1 MNRANGAIV
10 SWLQH
15 IGRMAM
21 LLVRGALAAAISVN
35 MTSCRAQSRNTESP
49 RKLFMEQ
56 AAFIGHG
63 LIRVAAEDSQGQ
75 QVFMFYSP
83 SLKLLRRLE
92 IAGSFGADFTGDY
105 ISIRERD
112 GRLMTLQL
120 PQLTIVNP
128 RFAVRHLPDGSASLP
143 MPLSKM
149 HGSVKRLAI
158 YRYSPTSYLMEL
170 TVAGHKTF
178 GFCQQKSAQCDVVP
192 LPPCP
197 EHHFGVPDPINVSSN
212 GGYALITICN
222 RTGAQQGTVIESR
235 MAYLSTLGRWRTL
248 YSEEHPLADGNFLG
262 ERMYLGWT
270 PGTWQ
275 VLSPIKYSQAVK
287 VWSYDFRSQSPSMS
301 VLRADSLANLQRYAA
316 QSPQLVMAVL
326 TDPKLPEVISK
337 GGFTLLDG
345 AYNSEYL
352 YVRASGP
359 SHLCIGSGT
368 AAHAVQCTSE
378 VFSTRTV
385 EQVDSVTVR
394 GERINY
400 LVVKPSTGNRQ
411 GLLVIHGGPN
421 GYSFLTEDPTR
432 YGEFTVVTPLYLGG
446 KSRYAQF
453 NYPDR
458 RNFDPKRAA
467 DEVEAVMRAAS
478 GRLGIK
484 RWVVFSES
492 YGVYIAQLL
501 AARKLSVEGY
511 IAFAGLCS
519 PTLQLKQEIKL
530 SPLTYRYDPLFQH
543 MIAAHETG
551 CGGFEATRSP
561 VIGFVHSDDEVLGR
575 EGASLFA
582 SAIRAAPAGVMHVYA
597 GSAHGAANPEE
608 MMTSMGIA
616 MSEIRTIDSRSSVQ
630 RSKPGAVDERRD
642 GEAMTIPSLGSQHSV
657 KEGQRM
663 PQ

>member
-1 MNRANGAIV
+1 MNQVHSAMFSLLPN
-10 SWLQH
+10 
-15 IGRMAM
+15 IGRMVVFLGRAT
-21 LLVRGALAAAISVN
+21 LAVTISLN
-35 MTSCRAQSRNTESP
+35 MTLCRAQSINTEAS
-49 RKLFMEQ
+49 RKLFLEQ
-56 AAFIGHG
+56 AVFIGHG

-75 QVFMFYSP
+75 QMLMFYSP
-83 SLKLLRRLE
+83 RLRLLRRLE

-112 GRLMTLQL
+112 GDLMTLQL
-120 PQLTIVNP
+120 PQLAIVSP
-128 RFAVRHLPDGSASLP
+128 KFAVRHLPDGSASLP
-143 MPLSKM
+143 MPLGKAQE
-149 HGSVKRLAI
+149 GVKRLSI
-158 YRYSPTSYLMEL
+158 YRYSPTSYLMEV
-170 TVAGHKTF
+170 TVAGHKRF

-192 LPPCP
+192 LPPCA
-197 EHHFGVPDPINVSSN
+197 ERHFGIPEPISLSSD
-212 GGYALITICN
+212 GGYALLTICN
-222 RTGAQQGTVIESR
+222 RIGAQEGTILESR
-235 MAYLSTLGRWRTL
+235 MAYLSTLGTWKTL
-248 YSEEHPLADGNFLG
+248 YSEEHSLAEGNSLG
-262 ERMYLGWT
+262 ERMYLEWS

-275 VLSPIKYSQAVK
+275 VLSPMKDSKAVK
-287 VWSYDFRSQSPSMS
+287 VWSYDFRSQSQSTS
-301 VLRADSLANLQRYAA
+301 VLRPDSVATLQRYAA
-316 QSPQLVMAVL
+316 QSPQLAMAVL
-326 TDPKLPEVISK
+326 TDPKLPERIAN

-359 SHLCIGSGT
+359 SPLCMGSGT
-368 AAHAVQCTSE
+368 GAHAVQCTAE

-385 EQVDSVTVR
+385 EKVDSVAVR

-400 LVVKPSTGNRQ
+400 LVVEPSAGNRE
-411 GLLVIHGGPN
+411 GLVVIHGGPN

-432 YGEFTVVTPLYLGG
+432 YGKFTVVTPLYLGG

-501 AARKLSVEGY
+501 AARNLKVEGY

-530 SPLTYRYDPLFQH
+530 SPLTYRYDPLFEH
-543 MIAAHETG
+543 MIAAHEIG
-551 CGGFEATRSP
+551 CGGFKATHAP
-561 VIGFVHSDDEVLGR
+561 VIGFVHSDDEILGQ
-575 EGASLFA
+575 EGAALFA

-597 GSAHGAANPEE
+597 GSVHGTASPKE

-616 MSEIRTIDSRSSVQ
+616 MSEIRTIDSRSTVQ
-630 RSKPGAVDERRD
+630 RHRPGAVDALRGSD
-642 GEAMTIPSLGSQHSV
+642 TMTTP
-657 KEGQRM
+657 
-663 PQ
+663 